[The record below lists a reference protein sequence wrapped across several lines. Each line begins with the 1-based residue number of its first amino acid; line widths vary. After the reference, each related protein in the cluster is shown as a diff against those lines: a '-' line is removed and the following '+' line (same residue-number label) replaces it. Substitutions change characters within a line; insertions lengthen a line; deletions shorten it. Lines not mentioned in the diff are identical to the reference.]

1 MLIYKSPFRIAL
13 LFLYFFYCPVV
24 AKTVIHDLKV
34 QDPELEVSLWAD
46 SPLLYN
52 PTNMDVD
59 TFGRIW
65 VTEGVNY
72 RRSNTRKEGDRV
84 VVLEDTNLDGIADKS
99 TVFIQD
105 PELVAPMGI
114 GVIDNVIYV
123 SQTPHI
129 IKYIDVNR
137 NLVFDK
143 GDKKEIFLT
152 GFTGSNHDHSTHS
165 VIGGP
170 DGKLYFNQGNCGA
183 KITDGDGR
191 TFYIGS
197 FYYNKGG
204 PQVGWNLNPTTF
216 AGKRSDDGHVWVSGF
231 TGRINPDGTGM
242 EIVGH
247 GYRNSYEQIFTSFGD
262 MFQNDNDDPPAC
274 RTSFVPEGAFFG
286 FCSEDGKFGWSADR
300 IAGQTTAERSGEL
313 ICQGHFLLV
322 MSMGAVHQPA

>member
-1 MLIYKSPFRIAL
+1 MMSLVCRFL
-13 LFLYFFYCPVV
+13 LFTILVISVFGQVV
-24 AKTVIHDLKV
+24 INDFRL
-34 QDPELEVSLWAD
+34 QDPELEVTLWAE

-59 TFGRIW
+59 AAGRIW

-129 IKYIDVNR
+129 IKYMNR

-170 DGKLYFNQGNCGA
+170 DRKLYFNQGNCGA
-183 KITDGDGR
+183 KITDRDG
-191 TFYIGS
+191 
-197 FYYNKGG
+197 
-204 PQVGWNLNPTTF
+204 
-216 AGKRSDDGHVWVSGF
+216 
-231 TGRINPDGTGM
+231 
-242 EIVGH
+242 
-247 GYRNSYEQIFTSFGD
+247 
-262 MFQNDNDDPPAC
+262 
-274 RTSFVPEGAFFG
+274 
-286 FCSEDGKFGWSADR
+286 
-300 IAGQTTAERSGEL
+300 
-313 ICQGHFLLV
+313 
-322 MSMGAVHQPA
+322 

>member
-1 MLIYKSPFRIAL
+1 MHSPISFIFFLFPILVISVFGQVVINDFRL
-13 LFLYFFYCPVV
+13 
-24 AKTVIHDLKV
+24 
-34 QDPELEVSLWAD
+34 QDPELEVTLWAE

-59 TFGRIW
+59 AAGRIW
-65 VTEGVNY
+65 VMEGVNY
-72 RRSNTRKEGDRV
+72 RRSSTRKEGDRV

-204 PQVGWNLNPTTF
+204 PQVGWNLDPTTF

-247 GYRNSYEQIFTSFGD
+247 GYRNSYEQIQWRASPVIADGMAVRPANQIPHWLKLILHQKSF
-262 MFQNDNDDPPAC
+262 PK
-274 RTSFVPEGAFFG
+274 T
-286 FCSEDGKFGWSADR
+286 GWR
-300 IAGQTTAERSGEL
+300 KPGQ
-313 ICQGHFLLV
+313 
-322 MSMGAVHQPA
+322 